1 MAKLIYENSD
11 YEQEV
16 SIKLDKDAN
25 IYEFLEVCEKL
36 CLAIGYHP
44 DSIEDGITQR
54 AIDLEEQN
62 AIQGEQDDE

>member
-16 SIKLDKDAN
+16 SIKFDKDVN
-25 IYEFLEVCEKL
+25 IYDFLEVWEKL

-44 DSIEDGITQR
+44 DSVEDGITQR
-54 AIDLEEQN
+54 AVNLEEQN
-62 AIQGEQDDE
+62 SIQGEQDDE